1 MAPPWY
7 INGDYIIACSCD
19 YGCPCNSN
27 LPPSQ
32 DFCEGCSL
40 LRIEDG
46 KYEDEQFGP
55 VDLGG
60 FNCGFASRWPGRIHE
75 GNGVVS
81 FYVDAAPNAPQ
92 WKALTEIIRGQA
104 GGPLSLLA
112 NTYSRTVGPDPLR
125 PVSIQIR
132 GAGTNT
138 TADVLDQ
145 AGVKLV
151 HMSFEPILA
160 PGTRDP
166 VYSTVVPSARS
177 VYQEGGDQYSLKDF
191 SVDDVAAGL
200 KFAHPNK
207 CGQYAPVHWKVP

>member
-19 YGCPCNSN
+19 YGCPCNSD

-32 DFCEGCSL
+32 IFCEGCSL
-40 LRIEDG
+40 LRINDG
-46 KYEDEQFGP
+46 AYEDEQFGP
-55 VDLGG
+55 VALGG
-60 FNCGFASRWPGRIHE
+60 FKCGFASRWPGRIHE

-81 FYVDAAPNAPQ
+81 FYIDADQGTPEWN
-92 WKALTEIIRGQA
+92 ALTQIITGQA

-112 NTYSRTVGPDPLR
+112 NTYSKRQTHRVT
-125 PVSIQIR
+125 IQIN
-132 GAGTNT
+132 GAGANT
-138 TADVLDQ
+138 VADVRD
-145 AGVKLV
+145 AKLHRV

-160 PGTRDP
+160 PGTQDP

-177 VYQEGGDQYSLKDF
+177 VYQEGGDQYSLRGF
-191 SVDDVAAGL
+191 RVDDEFDEL
-200 KFAHPNK
+200 KFGHPNK